1 MDDYESITKDEV
13 IQALELDIKQY
24 RRKHDYHQSIS
35 EEYLE
40 RIDAVEKKLVRVKEK
55 MNEKNTKAVS
65 K

>member
-1 MDDYESITKDEV
+1 MSDFEPITKDEV
-13 IQALELDIKQY
+13 IKELELEIKQY
-24 RRKHDYHQSIS
+24 KRKHDYHQSIS

-40 RIDAVEKKLVRVKEK
+40 RIDVVEKKLVRVKEK

>member
-24 RRKHDYHQSIS
+24 RRKHDYHQSIA

-55 MNEKNTKAVS
+55 TNEKNTKAVS